1 MRVNLKRFIL
11 FAIGFLLVSSFSFS
25 VYADTLDSES
35 NKFFTNNNINVYY
48 TLYFHILLSNW
59 VNFISNI

>member
-25 VYADTLDSES
+25 VYADTLDSAS
-35 NKFFTNNNINVYY
+35 NKFFTNNNINE
-48 TLYFHILLSNW
+48 TF
-59 VNFISNI
+59 